1 MEECGEGSPTIVRRD
16 KDARAYH
23 RGCAIIA
30 AGDDDRSIYSFCNA
44 APAGIRRFC
53 ADYPGSATYPLS
65 ITQRCGSRIIEWASY
80 IIAGD
85 LGRPAD
91 RPTLR
96 SAEGSSPGEVA
107 LLAFRDENTEARG
120 VAEIIHQLIHEAHV
134 PPEEI
139 LVLMRGDPNGT
150 FSRPIKES
158 AE

>member
-96 SAEGSSPGEVA
+96 SAEGSPPGEVA
-107 LLAFRDENTEARG
+107 LTCVSGREYRSARRRRD
-120 VAEIIHQLIHEAHV
+120 HSSAHT
-134 PPEEI
+134 
-139 LVLMRGDPNGT
+139 RSSRATRRNSGT
-150 FSRPIKES
+150 NAGRSQWYLQPTDQRKR
-158 AE
+158 